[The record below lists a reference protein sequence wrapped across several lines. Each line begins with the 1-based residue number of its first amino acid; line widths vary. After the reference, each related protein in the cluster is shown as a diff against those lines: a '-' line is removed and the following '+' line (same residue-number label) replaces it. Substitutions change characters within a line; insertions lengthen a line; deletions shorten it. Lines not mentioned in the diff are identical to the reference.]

1 MTGGWQALRAS
12 DPDIA
17 LALLFAPSAQRE
29 LIADRLHLAIESE
42 NALRLATEPMLAAIR
57 LQWWVEAIETR
68 RHESVPLMERLIAHI
83 DAAAVR
89 ADDLVSQVGLWQ
101 DRLASAP
108 EDAGGCWGA
117 LLALLVPDQAA
128 AAEQVGHALAQPGAM
143 VGDEALHLLATGQT
157 RWVWMMG
164 VLARHRQNGA
174 GQREDPLLIWRM
186 LGWRF
191 GIRLPSSSTTSR

>member
-12 DPDIA
+12 DRDIA

-29 LIADRLHLAIESE
+29 LIADRLHLAIETE
-42 NALRLATEPMLAAIR
+42 NALRLASEPMLAAIR

-83 DAAAVR
+83 NAGNVL
-89 ADDLVSQVGLWQ
+89 ADDLLSQVGLWQ

-108 EDAGGCWGA
+108 EDAAGCWGA
-117 LLALLVPDQAA
+117 MLAMLVPDQAA
-128 AAEQVGHALAQPGAM
+128 AAEQVGRGLARPDSI

-157 RWVWMMG
+157 RWAWIMG
-164 VLARHRQNGA
+164 VLARHRRNGA
-174 GQREDPLLIWRM
+174 NRQEDPLLIWRM
-186 LGWRF
+186 VGWRF
-191 GIRLPSSSTTSR
+191 GIRLPSSATTSR

>member
-1 MTGGWQALRAS
+1 
-12 DPDIA
+12 
-17 LALLFAPSAQRE
+17 
-29 LIADRLHLAIESE
+29 
-42 NALRLATEPMLAAIR
+42 MLAAIR

-128 AAEQVGHALAQPGAM
+128 AAKQVGHALAQPGEGEIA
-143 VGDEALHLLATGQT
+143 VLLSPACASYDQFPNFEVRGETFRSLVQALPGFV
-157 RWVWMMG
+157 RSG
-164 VLARHRQNGA
+164 GR
-174 GQREDPLLIWRM
+174 
-186 LGWRF
+186 
-191 GIRLPSSSTTSR
+191 S